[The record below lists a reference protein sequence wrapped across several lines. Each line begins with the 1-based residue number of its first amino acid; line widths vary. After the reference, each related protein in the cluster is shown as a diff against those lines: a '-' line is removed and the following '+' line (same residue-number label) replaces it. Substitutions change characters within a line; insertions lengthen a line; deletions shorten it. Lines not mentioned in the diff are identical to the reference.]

1 MPSRRYKSASSQGGP
16 HQRDPSFPRALLIYA
31 VATRMIALWVP
42 TNPPS
47 TSQTKARKTAM
58 TSSTTRTMASASKR
72 ARWMHGFFEFAILI
86 KGIDGIL
93 ETAGGFLLLFVPLRA
108 IDDLVQVLTAHELSE
123 EPDDWF
129 ANTLRHAAESIS
141 VDTKMYASIYLVS
154 HGVLKIFLVY
164 FLWREKLW
172 AFPVAI
178 AFIVAFIGYQLY
190 RYAHTHSVALLIF
203 TAIDVAVTW
212 FIWREYRAR
221 LQLARI

>member
-1 MPSRRYKSASSQGGP
+1 VVVS
-16 HQRDPSFPRALLIYA
+16 HDPAFRLANK
-31 VATRMIALWVP
+31 
-42 TNPPS
+42 NPE
-47 TSQTKARKTAM
+47 TGM
-58 TSSTTRTMASASKR
+58 TSSTARTMASASKR

-108 IDDLVQVLTAHELSE
+108 IDSLVQVLTAHELSE

-141 VDTKMYASIYLVS
+141 VDTKMYASVYLIS
-154 HGVLKIFLVY
+154 HGVLKVFLVY

-172 AFPVAI
+172 AFPAAI
-178 AFIVAFIGYQLY
+178 AFMVAFITYQLY
-190 RYAHTHSVALLIF
+190 RYSHTHSLALLIF
-203 TAIDVAVTW
+203 TAIDVAVTG

-221 LQLARI
+221 LRLANK